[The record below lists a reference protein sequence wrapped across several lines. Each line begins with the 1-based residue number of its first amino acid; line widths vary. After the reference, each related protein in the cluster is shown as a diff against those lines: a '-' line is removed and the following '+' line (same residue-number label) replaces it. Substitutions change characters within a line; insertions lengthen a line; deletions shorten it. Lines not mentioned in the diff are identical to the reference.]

1 MPKLRSRSP
10 WETHR
15 DKWCNCTLCPYSDHR
30 KKVALLRGTLPC
42 DVLFIGEAPGGSEDV
57 LGSPFTGPAGK
68 LLDSIIARASRQY
81 NPALAFT
88 NLVGCIPPKDLV
100 TRTIQPPDVQS
111 ITACRPRLSQ
121 IYAIT
126 EARAVIC
133 VGALA
138 TKYAPDAVD
147 FLKPDLVVDS
157 IIHPAAILRLNA
169 SQVSMACDRTADII
183 ESVFEALKIPPFK
196 WH

>member
-1 MPKLRSRSP
+1 MPKLQTRSP

-15 DKWCNCTLCPYSDHR
+15 DKWCNCQLCPYSEHR
-30 KKVALLRGTLPC
+30 KKVALVRGTIPC
-42 DVLFIGEAPGGSEDV
+42 DVLFIGEAPGASEDV

-81 NPALAFT
+81 SPALAFT
-88 NLVGCIPPKDLV
+88 NLVGCIPLKDPQ
-100 TRTIQPPDVQS
+100 TRTIQPPNVQA
-111 ITACRPRLSQ
+111 ITACRPRLSE

-126 EARAVIC
+126 GAKAVIC

-138 TKYAPDAVD
+138 SKYVPDVVD
-147 FLKPDLVVDS
+147 FLKPGLIADS
-157 IIHPAAILRLNA
+157 IIHPASILRLNA

-183 ESVFEALKIPPFK
+183 ESVFEALQIPPF
-196 WH
+196 